1 MKMTLERTVLS
12 REEIE
17 TMVTRV
23 AAEINEATKDVDR
36 PVFVGIMKGAYI
48 WMADILRALERDV
61 ETDYIDVSSYD
72 GDSSTGVITIN
83 RDISSDIVGKTVI
96 LLDEVIDTGLTLH
109 YLKEL
114 FQKRGAAKVY
124 VAVATDKREDS
135 SVGGIQIDF
144 LGARVPNEFLVGYGM
159 DYNNHFRNLDRVAV
173 LSLSED

>member
-1 MKMTLERTVLS
+1 MKMTLEWTVLS

-17 TMVTRV
+17 AMVTRV

-83 RDISSDIVGKTVI
+83 RDISSDIVGKTVPALI
-96 LLDEVIDTGLTLH
+96 NQQC
-109 YLKEL
+109 L
-114 FQKRGAAKVY
+114 FQRLAIHLRPVF
-124 VAVATDKREDS
+124 
-135 SVGGIQIDF
+135 IQ
-144 LGARVPNEFLVGYGM
+144 EH
-159 DYNNHFRNLDRVAV
+159 HFTICQLP
-173 LSLSED
+173 